1 MPRPESITVLVVD
14 DEAPAR
20 LRLTDLLR
28 QDTRITSILEAT
40 NGIEAVSLIQ
50 IQKPD
55 LVFLDVQMPELNGL
69 GVIET
74 IGPSNM
80 PMTVFVTA
88 YDQHAIRAFETNAL
102 DYLLK
107 PFSDERLESTMQR
120 VEASLTD
127 RRMREF
133 GQSVMRMMADQKI
146 PRQEIPGQEIPRQE
160 MPGQYLERIALK
172 SNSGVELIPT
182 ADIDWIESNGVYVT
196 LHVATRNLLHRAS
209 LNELSASL
217 DPSTFVR
224 VHRSAIVN
232 VNGIVRLEPLSH
244 GEFELVLK
252 CGARPRLSRTY
263 RPSLEKWLGHSL

>member
-1 MPRPESITVLVVD
+1 MPRPEGMTVLVVD

-40 NGIEAVSLIQ
+40 NGLEAVSLIQ
-50 IQKPD
+50 TQKPD

-120 VEASLTD
+120 VESLLTD

-133 GQSVMRMMADQKI
+133 GQSVMRMMA
-146 PRQEIPGQEIPRQE
+146 GQEMPRQE

-217 DPSTFVR
+217 DPATFVR

>member
-1 MPRPESITVLVVD
+1 MPRPEGMSVLVVD

-28 QDTRITSILEAT
+28 QDARITSILEAA
-40 NGIEAVSLIQ
+40 NGLEAVRLIETE
-50 IQKPD
+50 KPD

-74 IGPSNM
+74 IGPANM

-88 YDQHAIRAFETNAL
+88 YDQHAIRAFESNAL

-107 PFSDERLESTMQR
+107 PFSDERLESTMLR
-120 VEASLTD
+120 VEAMLAD

-133 GQSVMRMMADQKI
+133 GESVMRMMA
-146 PRQEIPGQEIPRQE
+146 GQEI
-160 MPGQYLERIALK
+160 PGQYLERIALK
-172 SNSGVELIPT
+172 SSGGVELIPT
-182 ADIDWIESNGVYVT
+182 ADIDWIESSGVYVT
-196 LHVATRNLLHRAS
+196 VHVGARELLHRAS
-209 LNELSASL
+209 LNELGASL
-217 DPSTFVR
+217 DPSRFVR

-252 CGARPRLSRTY
+252 CGARPRLSRTF
-263 RPSLEKWLGHSL
+263 RPSLEKWLGYSL

>member
-1 MPRPESITVLVVD
+1 MPKPEGMTVLVVD

-28 QDTRITSILEAT
+28 QNTRITSILEAT
-40 NGIEAVSLIQ
+40 NGLEAVSLIQ
-50 IQKPD
+50 TEKPD

-74 IGPSNM
+74 IGPANM

-88 YDQHAIRAFETNAL
+88 YDQHAIHAFETNAL

-120 VEASLTD
+120 VEATLTD
-127 RRMREF
+127 KRMREF
-133 GQSVMRMMADQKI
+133 GQSVMRMMS
-146 PRQEIPGQEIPRQE
+146 GQEI
-160 MPGQYLERIALK
+160 PGQYLERIALK
-172 SNSGVELIPT
+172 SSGGVELIPT

-217 DPSTFVR
+217 DPATFVR

-263 RPSLEKWLGHSL
+263 RPALEKWLGHTL

>member
-1 MPRPESITVLVVD
+1 MPRPEGMTVLVVD

-40 NGIEAVSLIQ
+40 NGLEAVSLIQ
-50 IQKPD
+50 TQKPD

-120 VEASLTD
+120 VESLLTD

-133 GQSVMRMMADQKI
+133 GQSVMRMMA
-146 PRQEIPGQEIPRQE
+146 GQEMPRQE

-172 SNSGVELIPT
+172 SSGGVELIPT
-182 ADIDWIESNGVYVT
+182 VDIDWIESNGVYVT

-263 RPSLEKWLGHSL
+263 RPALEKWLGHTL

>member
-50 IQKPD
+50 TRKPD
-55 LVFLDVQMPELNGL
+55 LVFLDVQMPELNGI

-74 IGPSNM
+74 IGSSNM

-120 VEASLTD
+120 VESLLTD

-133 GQSVMRMMADQKI
+133 GQSVMRMMADQ
-146 PRQEIPGQEIPRQE
+146 EI
-160 MPGQYLERIALK
+160 PGQYLERIALK
-172 SNSGVELIPT
+172 SNGGVELIPT

-224 VHRSAIVN
+224 IHRSAIVN

>member
-1 MPRPESITVLVVD
+1 MTLSGPEGLCVLVVD

-28 QDTRITSILEAT
+28 QDARIASILEAA
-40 NGIEAVSLIQ
+40 NGLEAVSLIETE
-50 IQKPD
+50 KPD

-69 GVIET
+69 GVIERV
-74 IGPSNM
+74 GPSNM

-88 YDQHAIRAFETNAL
+88 YDQHAISAFESNAL

-107 PFSDERLESTMQR
+107 PFSDERLESTMLR
-120 VEASLTD
+120 VEAMLAD

-133 GQSVMRMMADQKI
+133 GQSVMRMMAGRAI
-146 PRQEIPGQEIPRQE
+146 
-160 MPGQYLERIALK
+160 PGQYLERIALK
-172 SNSGVELIPT
+172 SNGRVELIPT
-182 ADIDWIESNGVYVT
+182 VDIDWIESSGVYVT
-196 LHVATRNLLHRAS
+196 LHVANRELLYRAS
-209 LNELSASL
+209 LNELSVSL
-217 DPSTFVR
+217 DPSRFIR

-252 CGARPRLSRTY
+252 CGARPRLSRTF
-263 RPSLEKWLGHSL
+263 RPSLEKWLGYSL

>member
-1 MPRPESITVLVVD
+1 MPGTEGMKVLVVD

-28 QDTRITSILEAT
+28 QDARVASILEAA
-40 NGIEAVSLIQ
+40 NGLEAVSLIETE
-50 IQKPD
+50 KPH
-55 LVFLDVQMPELNGL
+55 LVFLDVQMPALNGI

-74 IGPSNM
+74 IGPANM

-88 YDQHAIRAFETNAL
+88 YDQHAIRAFESNAL

-107 PFSDERLESTMQR
+107 PFSDERLESTMLR
-120 VEASLTD
+120 VEALLRD
-127 RRMREF
+127 RSMSEF
-133 GQSVMRMMADQKI
+133 AQSVMRMLAGQGG
-146 PRQEIPGQEIPRQE
+146 PGK
-160 MPGQYLERIALK
+160 YLERIALK
-172 SNSGVELIPT
+172 LGGGVELIST
-182 ADIDWIESNGVYVT
+182 EDIDWIESCGVYVN
-196 LHVATRNLLHRAS
+196 VYMASRKLLHRDS
-209 LNELSASL
+209 LSSLSVRL
-217 DPSTFVR
+217 DPSRFIR

-263 RPSLEKWLGHSL
+263 RRSLEKWLGYSL

>member
-50 IQKPD
+50 TQKPD

-120 VEASLTD
+120 VESLLTD

-133 GQSVMRMMADQKI
+133 GQSVMRMMADQEI
-146 PRQEIPGQEIPRQE
+146 PRQEIPR
-160 MPGQYLERIALK
+160 QYLERIALK

>member
-1 MPRPESITVLVVD
+1 MPKPEGMTVLVVD

-28 QDTRITSILEAT
+28 QNTRIRSILEAT
-40 NGIEAVSLIQ
+40 NGLEAVSLIQ
-50 IQKPD
+50 TEKPD

-80 PMTVFVTA
+80 PLTVFVTA

-120 VEASLTD
+120 VEAMLSD
-127 RRMREF
+127 RKMREF
-133 GQSVMRMMADQKI
+133 GQSVMQMMS
-146 PRQEIPGQEIPRQE
+146 GQAT
-160 MPGQYLERIALK
+160 PGQYLERIALK
-172 SNSGVELIPT
+172 ASGGVELIPT
-182 ADIDWIESNGVYVT
+182 AEIDWIESSGVYVT
-196 LHVATRNLLHRAS
+196 LHVATRNLLHRTS

-232 VNGIVRLEPLSH
+232 VSGIVRLEPLSH